1 MRTFNDGKPQC
12 AGSYDGLD
20 QLTIKWIKIFNI
32 KKMWGWDSLG
42 SPIIFYRIIGSSNA
56 LFWNTL

>member
-1 MRTFNDGKPQC
+1 MRTFNDGNFQC

-32 KKMWGWDSLG
+32 KKMWGLG
-42 SPIIFYRIIGSSNA
+42 TP
-56 LFWNTL
+56 